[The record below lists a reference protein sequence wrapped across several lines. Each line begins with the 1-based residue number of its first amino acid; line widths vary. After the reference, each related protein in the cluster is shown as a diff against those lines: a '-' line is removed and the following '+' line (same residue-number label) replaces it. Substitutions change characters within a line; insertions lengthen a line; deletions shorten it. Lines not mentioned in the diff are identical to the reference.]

1 MSVGVGPINTGLV
14 TRNYD
19 LIEQFDRMY
28 AKNAD
33 ALKTSGSGTM
43 KAVSEEDV
51 KAINAK
57 RKSEPK
63 TLSVDSSEIVN
74 NIYSKTGDNI
84 TYDVNGVTFSNEEMK
99 ACKEVVKNALS
110 FLPTMGSDLDYEN
123 YASMG
128 IAANMVSSY
137 VSENLTQEQAQIV
150 NDSFESY
157 LTNLIQA
164 EKERHCGEEYHVDD
178 TDGIGV
184 TGELNKYYSV
194 RMRMSD
200 EAADSLKKQLTANIP
215 QKTRETL
222 LANLNHARE
231 SGSVVQSASNKEVAK
246 SIMELFKNFDLKDE
260 DAINNIL
267 KQYREIITP
276 VYKSF
281 GLQNTANSNSLSN
294 VIEQDISR
302 FDIQI
307 ANART
312 VISNVGNTCD
322 YIV

>member
-1 MSVGVGPINTGLV
+1 MSDIVRMVNTGLV
-14 TRNYD
+14 TQNYD
-19 LIEQFDRMY
+19 AINCFDRIY
-28 AKNAD
+28 AQNEV
-33 ALKTSGSGTM
+33 ALKTARLGTM
-43 KAVSEEDV
+43 KAVSAEAV
-51 KAINAK
+51 IATNAK

-63 TLSVDSSEIVN
+63 TLSVDSSEIIY

-99 ACKEVVKNALS
+99 ACKEVVKNAFS

-128 IAANMVSSY
+128 IATNMVSSY
-137 VSENLTQEQAQIV
+137 ASENLTQEQAQIV
-150 NDSFESY
+150 NDCFESY

-164 EKERHCGEEYHVDD
+164 ENKRHCREEYYLDD
-178 TDGIGV
+178 TDGVGD

-200 EAADSLKKQLTANIP
+200 ETADSLKSQLTANIT

-222 LANLNHARE
+222 HANLNHARE

-246 SIMELFKNFDLKDE
+246 SIMELFKNVNLQDG

-267 KQYREIITP
+267 KRYREIITP
-276 VYKSF
+276 AYKSF
-281 GLQNTANSNSLSN
+281 GLQNTANSNSLTN

-307 ANART
+307 VNART
-312 VISNVGNTCD
+312 VISNVGHTCS
-322 YIV
+322 YTV